1 MDAMIKRLR
10 NCIEYSLL
18 FLSSWKFQ
26 TIKEM
31 ISEKYNYI

>member
-10 NCIEYSLL
+10 NCIEYCPL
-18 FLSSWKFQ
+18 FVSSWKVQ